1 MKLKP
6 LPSLKEGK
14 RYIVFRILSDRPE
27 YPLEFQAVRDAIL
40 NSILNWLGEETSA
53 RAGVWVIRNLWD
65 RKGQRGFIRCS
76 RRETDLVK
84 TALAMVHQIGDQRV
98 IIHTVKVA
106 GTIRKGKSGGVKQFK
121 PPAINFIE
129 V

>member
-6 LPSLKEGK
+6 LPSLKEKK
-14 RYIVFRILSDRPE
+14 RYIVFRVLGDRSK

-40 NSILNWLGEETSA
+40 NSVLNWLGEETSA

-65 RKGQRGFIRCS
+65 QKRQSGFIRCS
-76 RRETDLVK
+76 RKEVDLVK

-98 IIHTVKVA
+98 IIRTLKVI
-106 GTIRKGKSGGVKQFK
+106 GTIRRGKSQDAK
-121 PPAINFIE
+121 
-129 V
+129 

>member
-14 RYIVFRILSDRPE
+14 RYIIFRVLSDQE

-53 RAGVWVIRNLWD
+53 RAGVWVIKNLWD
-65 RKGQRGFIRCS
+65 RKKQQGFIRCS
-76 RRETDLVK
+76 RKETDLVK

-98 IIHTVKVA
+98 IIQSLRVT
-106 GTIRKGKSGGVKQFK
+106 GTIKKGK
-121 PPAINFIE
+121 
-129 V
+129 